1 MWLDPFHTAMASI
14 LIQMQGNEMLCINRS
29 YLSIWKKKILKQNF
43 KPMIKSYAIDYDTLI
58 RKFLM
63 KNFLLT
69 TLAWVR
75 VRGGSCCCF
84 CQVTSVM
91 SDSVWPHRRKPTRL
105 LCPWDSPGKNTRVG
119 FSPFSNACMQ
129 ACSVASVVS
138 DFVRPHGQQLTRL
151 LCPWD
156 FLGKST
162 GVGCHF
168 LLQRGWKASCH
179 FLSWVVWGWGSWE
192 GGGPGQVDHALRG
205 HSGVEVLFEL
215 GNVCS
220 PMWGSK
226 QKMHSL
232 IQEGRKYWDVLLRRR
247 KFIFWRTS

>member
-14 LIQMQGNEMLCINRS
+14 LIQMPGNEMLCINRS

-43 KPMIKSYAIDYDTLI
+43 KPMIKSYAIDYDTLS

-105 LCPWDSPGKNTRVG
+105 LCPWDSPGKNTGVGSISFFNAWRWKVKVKSLSGVLLLVTPWNAARQAPLSMG
-119 FSPFSNACMQ
+119 FSRQEHWSGLPFPPPMHESGNWKWS
-129 ACSVASVVS
+129 CSVVPDS
-138 DFVRPHGQQLTRL
+138 
-151 LCPWD
+151 
-156 FLGKST
+156 
-162 GVGCHF
+162 
-168 LLQRGWKASCH
+168 
-179 FLSWVVWGWGSWE
+179 
-192 GGGPGQVDHALRG
+192 
-205 HSGVEVLFEL
+205 
-215 GNVCS
+215 
-220 PMWGSK
+220 
-226 QKMHSL
+226 
-232 IQEGRKYWDVLLRRR
+232 
-247 KFIFWRTS
+247 